1 MTGMFLSYYNVEI
14 LAVIVDIIIIL
25 NFNSN
30 AIYNVSPLRV
40 TLVGFYTLYC
50 LLRHKIL
57 LLIL

>member
-30 AIYNVSPLRV
+30 AIYNV
-40 TLVGFYTLYC
+40 
-50 LLRHKIL
+50 
-57 LLIL
+57 